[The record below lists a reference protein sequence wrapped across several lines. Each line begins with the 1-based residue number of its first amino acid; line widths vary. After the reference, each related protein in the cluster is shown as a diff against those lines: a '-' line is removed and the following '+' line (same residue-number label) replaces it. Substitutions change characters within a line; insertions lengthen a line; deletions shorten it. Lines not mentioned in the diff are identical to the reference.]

1 MRTEI
6 DRISSLLRGL
16 YEGEAWHGRPL
27 LEILEDIT
35 AAEACYRPAAGL
47 HNIAELVAHLTN
59 WRVFA
64 LEKLTGSVSYDIIL
78 DSEEDWP
85 EINSLTTAQW
95 RERLDN
101 LQESQQEL
109 LDTLGRLPS
118 SHKLGETVPGR
129 RYNFYTLLHG
139 LLHHDVYHSG
149 QIMQLRKQY
158 KTVRPVAVTA

>member
-6 DRISSLLRGL
+6 ERISTLLTGL

-35 AAEACYRPAAGL
+35 AAEACYRPAPGL
-47 HNIAELVAHLTN
+47 HNIAELVAHLTS

-64 LEKLTGSVSYDIIL
+64 LEKLTGSASYDIIL

-85 EINSLTTAQW
+85 EIDTLTTAQW

-101 LQESQQEL
+101 LQETQQEL
-109 LDTLGRLPS
+109 LDTLGRLPGS
-118 SHKLGETVPGR
+118 QKLSETVPGR
-129 RYNFYTLLHG
+129 RYNYYTLLHG
-139 LLHHDVYHSG
+139 LMHHDVYHSG

-158 KTVRPVAVTA
+158 KAVRTAAVPA